1 MKKFLFSVLI
11 LGVFCSARA
20 QKYYTK
26 TGNISF
32 SATSSIEAI
41 EAKTKTASCVID
53 AATGNIEFAVL
64 IKTFLFEK
72 ALMQEHF
79 NENYLESDKY
89 PKGSFKG
96 KIDNIKDVKFNKD
109 GTYKAKVSGTLEIH
123 GVARPVST
131 TAEFAVSGGKIKA
144 NANFS
149 IILVDYNV
157 KIPGAVSDKIS
168 KSAKIGV
175 IADFQELKK

>member
-1 MKKFLFSVLI
+1 MKKLLFTLLMSGAFFSLQ
-11 LGVFCSARA
+11 A
-20 QKYYTK
+20 QKYFTK

-41 EAKTKTASCVID
+41 EASTRTASCVVD

-64 IKTFLFEK
+64 IKTFQFEK

-79 NENYLESDKY
+79 NENYMESDKY

-96 KIDNIKDVKFNKD
+96 KIDNIRDIKFNKD
-109 GTYKAKVSGTLEIH
+109 GSYKAKVSGVLEIH
-123 GVARPVST
+123 GVSKPVST
-131 TAEFAVSGGKIKA
+131 TADFTIGGGKIKA

-149 IILVDYNV
+149 VALADYNI

-168 KSAKIGV
+168 KSAKISV
-175 IADFQELKK
+175 VADFQELKK